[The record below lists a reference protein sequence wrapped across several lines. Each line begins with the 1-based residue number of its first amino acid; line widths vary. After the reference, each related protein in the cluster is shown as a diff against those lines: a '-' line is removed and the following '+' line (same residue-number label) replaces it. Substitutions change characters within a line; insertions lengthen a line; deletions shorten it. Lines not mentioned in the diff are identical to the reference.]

1 MKARGREEPSAVT
14 QVRGSDSMHD
24 GCRHSRSTP
33 FAGGSELEHTRGMSL
48 IHGNMFS
55 GGFIY
60 NKANLCLTSQQEMQ
74 QKAVRMKGM
83 KAEGPRPQSLAYPT
97 LRLVQPLLSFSSQG
111 PSLEAW
117 PLSGPW
123 EHFRTG
129 ICFSKMRAQ
138 CREGEEK
145 REISELGTKQF
156 QPNFLTVN
164 IATPQRKQS

>member
-1 MKARGREEPSAVT
+1 MTPCMMAAVT
-14 QVRGSDSMHD
+14 HVQPLLLGVQNLN
-24 GCRHSRSTP
+24 TQ
-33 FAGGSELEHTRGMSL
+33 GMSL
-48 IHGNMFS
+48 THGNMFS

-74 QKAVRMKGM
+74 QKAVRMKEM

-97 LRLVQPLLSFSSQG
+97 LQLVQPLLSFSSQG